1 MKLHRL
7 HMLLPLLAVGLA
19 HAAISLSGVEIYS
32 KSSVRYGRWE
42 IRMKAAATP
51 GSVSSFFTY
60 YPDSYKGLPTPWRE
74 IDIEV
79 LGNKPTGFQSN
90 IITGDAGS
98 KTVSEKYHASTADL
112 SQDFHTYVLDWTPDS
127 VVWRLDGKMLRK
139 TMNQQTADLQDS
151 LETFRMNV
159 WGSNSP
165 GWVGAL
171 DTAKLPILQVVNWMA
186 YSAYTPGAG
195 PNGSNFTQSW
205 VDDFTTL
212 NKTRWAFG
220 NWTFDGNYAT
230 FTLANAKTI
239 NGYLVMML
247 STAAQEGEFPAT
259 IPSDPLGSTR
269 PTDPTA
275 ISSHATPVAT
285 LQAHALGQ
293 GRLGLTVPTGGAVVC
308 DSQGRVLARAPQVGE
323 TTLSGFAHGI
333 VYVHAG
339 AETRAVLID

>member
-7 HMLLPLLAVGLA
+7 HMLLPLLVVGLA
-19 HAAISLSGVEIYS
+19 EADISLSGVEIYS
-32 KSSVRYGRWE
+32 GEPVRYGRWE

-60 YPDSYKGLPTPWRE
+60 YPDSYKGSPTPWRE

-79 LGNKPTGFQSN
+79 LGNKPNGFQSN
-90 IITGDAGS
+90 LITGIAA
-98 KTVSEKYHASTADL
+98 KKNTSETYHASAVDL
-112 SQDFHTYVLDWTPDS
+112 SQGFHTYVLDWTPDS
-127 VVWRLDGKMLRK
+127 IVWRIDGQTVRS
-139 TMNQQTADLQDS
+139 TSTQQTKDLQDS
-151 LETFRMNV
+151 LETYRMNV
-159 WGSNSP
+159 WASNASD
-165 GWVGAL
+165 WVGAL

-212 NKTRWAFG
+212 NRNRWSFG
-220 NWTFDGNYAT
+220 NWTFESNYAT
-230 FTLANAKTI
+230 FTASNAKVI

-247 STAAQEGEFPAT
+247 STKAKTGVFPSVLPT
-259 IPSDPLGSTR
+259 DSLGSTR
-269 PTDPTA
+269 PIAPSA
-275 ISSHATPVAT
+275 ISSRAATT
-285 LQAHALGQ
+285 GSLQAHALGQ
-293 GRLGLTVPTGGAVVC
+293 GRLGLTVPQGGAVVC
-308 DSQGRVLARAPQVGE
+308 DSQGRVLARAAQVGE
-323 TTLSGFAHGI
+323 TTLSGFAHGV

>member
-1 MKLHRL
+1 MKLHI
-7 HMLLPLLAVGLA
+7 LLPLLAAGLA
-19 HAAISLSGVEIYS
+19 RAAISLSGVEIYS

-60 YPDSYKGLPTPWRE
+60 YPNSYLGLPTPWRE

-90 IITGDAGS
+90 LITGDAGS
-98 KTVSEKYHASTADL
+98 KETSEKYHTSTADL

-127 VVWRLDGKMLRK
+127 IVWRLDGKMLRK
-139 TMNQQTADLQDS
+139 TSNQQTTDLQDS
-151 LETFRMNV
+151 LETYRMNV
-159 WGSNSP
+159 WASNSSA
-165 GWVGAL
+165 WVGAL

-230 FTLANAKTI
+230 FTASNAKAI

-247 STAAQEGEFPAT
+247 STAAQEGEFPTT
-259 IPSDPLGSTR
+259 IPSDPLGNTR

-275 ISSHATPVAT
+275 ISNRATPVAA

-293 GRLGLTVPTGGAVVC
+293 GRLGLTVPSGGAVVC
-308 DSQGRVLARAPQVGE
+308 DSQGRILARTAQVGE
-323 TTLSGFAHGI
+323 TTLSGLARGI